1 MVHRRLVAMAVVL
14 LATMA
19 STWAV
24 ASPNGLGSEANE
36 GCLCHTPD
44 ASTQVS
50 VAGLPEAFESS
61 TTYNLTL
68 TISSPIEASVNN
80 SQGGFRWVVDG
91 GQLSVANNSTVQ
103 ELDGGWTHT
112 YEGSFLRTWDVQW
125 TSPADN
131 TTAANF
137 VIHGNAV
144 NGNNAPTED
153 AWATLELVVP
163 GQAYEGDLTPN
174 EGIDGVSQ
182 TDRLVLMVGL
192 VLIAGLLWAVGRP

>member
-19 STWAV
+19 STWAF

-44 ASTQVS
+44 ASTRVS

-112 YEGSFLRTWDVQW
+112 YEGSFFRTWDVQW

-131 TTAANF
+131 ATAANF

-163 GQAYEGDLTPN
+163 GQAYEGDLTPD

-182 TDRLVLMVGL
+182 TDRLVPMVGL
-192 VLIAGLLWAVGRP
+192 VLIAGLLWAVARP